1 MPQTYPLVCLTIR
14 LLSPANAETFFRYG
28 AALTGLIYGLMGVGY
43 FYGPYSREAFLA
55 QQRAEMRKKYLE
67 QLMGTT
73 ESPAEHDYGHYTA
86 EEASAVSSGLFG
98 EIQIPAQ
105 YTITRREDGD
115 GYQSG
120 YQSEYAERYQYGEEP
135 QEDRYQLVMARG
147 NPEAARGVNRRGLE
161 EVIPI
166 RFPEHR

>member
-1 MPQTYPLVCLTIR
+1 
-14 LLSPANAETFFRYG
+14 
-28 AALTGLIYGLMGVGY
+28 MGVGY
-43 FYGPYSREAFLA
+43 FYGPYSRGAFLA

-73 ESPAEHDYGHYTA
+73 EAPTEQDYGYYAA

-105 YTITRREDGD
+105 YTITRREDQE

-120 YQSEYAERYQYGEEP
+120 YAERYQHGEEP

-147 NPEAARGVNRRGLE
+147 DPEAVRGVNRRGLE

-166 RFPEHR
+166 RFPERR